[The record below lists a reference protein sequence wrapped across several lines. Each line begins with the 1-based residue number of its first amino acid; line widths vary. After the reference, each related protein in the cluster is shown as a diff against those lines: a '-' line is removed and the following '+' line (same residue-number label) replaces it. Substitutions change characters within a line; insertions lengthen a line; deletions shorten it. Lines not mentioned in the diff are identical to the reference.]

1 MHPFRDRQPTSLNH
15 NAGGNGDVVIE
26 DVPPSVTT
34 AETTAAATRRP
45 SLSQKAYNKAR
56 HAANFVAKDISGPK
70 VPRPRFARAVGAEFL
85 GTMFFVFAVAGSV
98 VIPANL
104 GLTSG
109 GAADKAASLLVT
121 AFTQGLALAAMIS
134 ATGPMSGGHLNPA
147 VTTSLMVVRT
157 IPIARGFAYIGA
169 QFLGAMCGAGIFK
182 AVIGVDET
190 GTLGATVPQV
200 GSGQAW
206 GMEFMITAVLIY
218 TVLGTAVHGG
228 ANGIVKALAPLPIGF
243 AVIAGVLIGGT
254 VTGGSMN
261 PARSFGPAVASG
273 TWTRHWLY
281 WLAPLSAAL
290 IVGLVYKAFF
300 LSTSIT
306 HSQARRAGLLPS
318 NNVITSPATGDG
330 QLRASG
336 AGGPAMRSAETVINM
351 PPTEAYYRPEENLS
365 EADLIAHTGEDE
377 IEAIA

>member
-1 MHPFRDRQPTSLNH
+1 MHPFREPLNLNR
-15 NAGGNGDVVIE
+15 NAGGAGDVVVE
-26 DVPPSVTT
+26 DVPPSVTANT
-34 AETTAAATRRP
+34 AGTTATATRRP

-56 HAANFVAKDISGPK
+56 SAANFVAKDISGPK
-70 VPRPRFARAVGAEFL
+70 VPRPRFARAVCAEFF

-121 AFTQGLALAAMIS
+121 AATQGLALAAMVS

-147 VTTSLMVVRT
+147 VTTSLMIVRT
-157 IPIARGFAYIGA
+157 IPIARGFAYMFA
-169 QFLGAMCGAGIFK
+169 QVLGAMCGAGLFK
-182 AVIGVDET
+182 AVIEVDET

-281 WLAPLSAAL
+281 WLAPLSASL
-290 IVGLVYKAFF
+290 IVGLIYKAFF
-300 LSTSIT
+300 LSTTIT

-318 NNVITSPATGDG
+318 HNVMTTPESPVSADG
-330 QLRASG
+330 QLH
-336 AGGPAMRSAETVINM
+336 GGPAMRSAETIINM
-351 PPTEAYYRPEENLS
+351 PTDGVVYRPEENLS